1 MKEKEVNDL
10 KSITEET
17 MYLIVVAIN
26 SVNF

>member
-10 KSITEET
+10 KSITEEI
-17 MYLIVVAIN
+17 MYLIVIAIN